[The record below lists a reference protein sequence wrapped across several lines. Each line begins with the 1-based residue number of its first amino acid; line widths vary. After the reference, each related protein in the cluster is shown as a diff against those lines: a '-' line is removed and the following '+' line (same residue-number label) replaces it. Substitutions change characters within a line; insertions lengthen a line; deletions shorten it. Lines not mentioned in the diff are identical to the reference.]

1 MFLHQVRIEN
11 FRAIGKT
18 VISLD
23 EGTSLVGENDCGISS
38 VLEALEWV
46 LGYEE
51 KGREIPPWLFHREHD
66 TVDPAGPI
74 RIHLKFREAEL
85 KEWDGSEFDAFRPL
99 LEDWSNK
106 PRELWY
112 ETVIHP
118 ADIDESPRVEQQ
130 LRSPTV
136 KRKSSDP
143 ALVGRLRRMNP
154 VIRVSSGMLTGHGE
168 PRFAP
173 AVDPEG
179 LLKISPEIKSLAV
192 RILNAVES
200 RLSGKSL
207 HLQSDLDDGY
217 QAAFKLLE
225 MGQIKLGKW
234 EAGLTRS
241 IGEIMGWRPGSEP
254 SNGSTQLRDPDSNQ
268 QRLGILLLI
277 GALLRARPGGLAP
290 DADPLWIIE
299 EPEAHLHPITLTA
312 VATLVGLIQRQKIVT
327 TYSSDLL
334 AAFPLGQMRRLVRH
348 DGLLHAR
355 RVHQNALSRSELRRF
370 HYHIRKR
377 FGVASFARLWLL
389 VEGESEYWILP
400 QLARLMGYDFALEGI
415 VCLEFAQCGID
426 PPLKVA
432 KEFGIEWHVLADG
445 DDAGNSYVGQAMR
458 YMDGE
463 PREERLTI
471 FPDKDIERFFWN
483 CGFDGV
489 YRKSSKLPEKVL
501 NKLSPAKIIRSAVRK
516 QSKPFLALSIVEAV
530 ANQEPAGVPFV
541 LQEMIETC
549 VRLARHAPQRLGDLI
564 KGR

>member
-1 MFLHQVRIEN
+1 MFLHQLRIEN
-11 FRAIGKT
+11 FRAIRKT

-38 VLEALEWV
+38 VLDALERV

-51 KGREIPPWLFHREHD
+51 TGREIPPWLFHREQGSGE
-66 TVDPAGPI
+66 PAGPI
-74 RIHLKFREAEL
+74 RIYLKFREASL
-85 KEWDGSEFDAFRPL
+85 KEWDGSEFEAFRPL
-99 LEDWSNK
+99 LEEWSNK

-118 ADIDESPRVEQQ
+118 PGEGEVPRVDQR

-136 KRKSSDP
+136 KGVFSDP

-168 PRFAP
+168 PRTAP
-173 AVDPEG
+173 AVDPDG
-179 LLKISPEIKSLAV
+179 LLKISPEMKALSV
-192 RILNAVES
+192 RILRAVDS
-200 RLSGKSL
+200 RLSGRSL

-217 QAAFKLLE
+217 EAAFRLLE

-241 IGEIMGWRPGSEP
+241 VGEIMGWRPGSEP
-254 SNGSTQLRDPDSNQ
+254 SNGSAQMRDPDSSQ

-299 EPEAHLHPITLTA
+299 EPEAHLHPITLSA
-312 VATLVGLIQRQKIVT
+312 VVTLVSLIQRQKIVT

-400 QLARLMGYDFALEGI
+400 QLARLMGYDFSLEGI

-432 KEFGIEWHVLADG
+432 SELGIEWHVLADG
-445 DDAGNSYVGQAMR
+445 DDAGNSYTGQAKR

-463 PREERLTI
+463 PIEERLTV
-471 FPDKDIERFFWN
+471 FPDRDIERFFWN
-483 CGFDGV
+483 CGYDDV

-501 NKLSPAKIIRSAVRK
+501 NKLSPGKIIRSAVRK

-530 ANQEPAGVPFV
+530 ASTDSAGVPVV

-549 VRLARHAPQRLGDLI
+549 VRVARHAPERL
-564 KGR
+564 K

>member
-1 MFLHQVRIEN
+1 MLLHQLRIEN

-18 VISLD
+18 VINLD
-23 EGTSLVGENDCGISS
+23 DSTALVGENDCGISS
-38 VLEALEWV
+38 VLDALERV

-51 KGREIPPWLFHREHD
+51 KGREIPPWLFHRERD
-66 TVDPAGPI
+66 DGKPAGPI
-74 RIHLKFREAEL
+74 RIYLKFRESEL
-85 KEWDGSEFDAFRPL
+85 KKWDGKEFDAFRPL
-99 LEDWSNK
+99 LEEWSNK

-118 ADIDESPRVEQQ
+118 PEQGGPPRMVQR

-136 KRKSSDP
+136 KGSSSDP
-143 ALVGRLRRMNP
+143 AVVGRLRRMNP
-154 VIRVSSGMLTGHGE
+154 VIRVSPGLLTGHGE
-168 PRFAP
+168 PRTAP
-173 AVDPEG
+173 AVDPDG
-179 LLKISPEIKSLAV
+179 LLKISPEIRSLAV
-192 RILNAVES
+192 RILRAVDS
-200 RLSGKSL
+200 RLSGRSL

-217 QAAFKLLE
+217 EAAFRLLE

-241 IGEIMGWRPGSEP
+241 VGEIMGLQPGSKP
-254 SNGSTQLRDPDSNQ
+254 ANGSAQMHDPDSSQ
-268 QRLGILLLI
+268 QRLGVLLLI

-312 VATLVGLIQRQKIVT
+312 VATLVGLIQRQKIIT

-334 AAFPLGQMRRLVRH
+334 AAFPLRQMRRLVRH
-348 DGLLHAR
+348 DGVLHAR
-355 RVHQNALSRSELRRF
+355 RVHRSALSRGELRRF

-389 VEGESEYWILP
+389 VEGESEFWILP
-400 QLARLMGYDFALEGI
+400 QLARLMGYDFSLEGI

-432 KEFGIEWHVLADG
+432 RELGIEWHVLADG
-445 DDAGNSYVGQAMR
+445 DEAGNSYAGQARR

-463 PREERLTI
+463 SAEERFTV
-471 FPDKDIERFFWN
+471 FPATDIERFFWN
-483 CGFDGV
+483 CGYQDV
-489 YRKSSKLPEKVL
+489 YRKSSKLPQHVL
-501 NKLSPAKIIRSAVRK
+501 NKLSPGKIIRSAVRK

-530 ANQEPAGVPFV
+530 AEHESAGVPDV
-541 LQEMIETC
+541 LKEMIETC
-549 VRLARHAPQRLGDLI
+549 VRIARSAPERV
-564 KGR
+564 